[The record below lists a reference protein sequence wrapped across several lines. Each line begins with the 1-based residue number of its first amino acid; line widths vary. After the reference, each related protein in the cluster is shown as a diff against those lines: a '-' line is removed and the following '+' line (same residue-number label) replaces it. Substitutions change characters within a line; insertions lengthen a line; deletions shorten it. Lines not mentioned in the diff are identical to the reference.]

1 MLFYIHF
8 ALDVNSSIVCR
19 TVRTCLL
26 FQEVNAHLPLPAL
39 TCCCILQHHHSPFFP
54 RVVFFFCFSSFLA
67 SSLIKMR
74 NVSVMLACFLDVGTQ
89 FASMYQSLNVT
100 HVSWHGGNV
109 TRQNKIK
116 RLKVQWIRTRRR
128 GVRVAG
134 QRDTL
139 LSAWFS
145 WPERRFLF
153 FFSFLLWKIVMIRL
167 DDNWRRTAQ
176 PLWFALS
183 NVNL

>member
-1 MLFYIHF
+1 ML
-8 ALDVNSSIVCR
+8 L
-19 TVRTCLL
+19 
-26 FQEVNAHLPLPAL
+26 HLATPPLTFL
-39 TCCCILQHHHSPFFP
+39 SKGS
-54 RVVFFFCFSSFLA
+54 FFFCFSSFLA